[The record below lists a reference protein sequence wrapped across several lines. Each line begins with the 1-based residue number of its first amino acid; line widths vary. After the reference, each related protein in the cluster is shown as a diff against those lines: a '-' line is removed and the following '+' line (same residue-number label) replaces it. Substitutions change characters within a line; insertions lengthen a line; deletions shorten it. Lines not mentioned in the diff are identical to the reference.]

1 MFSKK
6 ALRKTYKDERMC
18 FSLDEIKIKSDKIC
32 QLLFQTFPIHAYT
45 NIHVFL
51 PIATQKEVNTWL
63 IINTLRKDFKA
74 SKIFVSKMIDNQNLS
89 HHQLKSDTQ
98 LIENKWGVPEPV
110 HAETIKPAVID
121 LVLVPLLIFDKKGHR
136 VGYGKGFYDKFLG
149 SCRKDTLKIGL
160 SFFEPIAE
168 IEDIN
173 EFDIPLNFCI
183 TPNRVWSFNT

>member
-6 ALRKTYKDERMC
+6 TLRKIYKAERMC
-18 FSLDEIKIKSDKIC
+18 FSMDEIKTKSNKIC
-32 QLLFQTFPIHAYT
+32 ELLFQSFSIHAYT

-51 PIATQKEVNTWL
+51 PIQSQNEVDTWF

-74 SKIFVSKMIDNQNLS
+74 TKIFISKMIDNQNLS
-89 HHQLKSDTQ
+89 HHHLNPDTQ

-136 VGYGKGFYDKFLG
+136 IGYGKGFYDNFLA
-149 SCRKDTLKIGL
+149 SCRKNTIKIGL
-160 SFFEPIAE
+160 SFFEPIE
-168 IEDIN
+168 QIEDTN
-173 EFDIPLNFCI
+173 ELDVPLNFCV
-183 TPNRVWSFNT
+183 TPNRVWSF